1 MGKTLIVS
9 KHSKLAPYSFG
20 HIFLPCNCKCIQ
32 NTKHKD
38 AKYPF
43 SWLLHPSTF
52 SVTFQP
58 NAAWCV
64 FLRHSDLQTKT
75 FSSKTTMGH
84 WGQATLRPA
93 TLRPR
98 HWGQATLRPGD
109 IEARRRWGQ
118 ATLRPGDF
126 EARYVWVTFPN
137 LNIGLKVATL
147 RPMFGLEVA
156 TTLRPDDVEARYVWV
171 TTPKKEWAAGNI
183 SIVQMFKKCN
193 RFQNG
198 KKSHH
203 GNGNYKLFYSDCILR
218 IPFQLLT
225 NLLYKWSK
233 MQ

>member
-1 MGKTLIVS
+1 MFSFAKS
-9 KHSKLAPYSFG
+9 KF
-20 HIFLPCNCKCIQ
+20 
-32 NTKHKD
+32 
-38 AKYPF
+38 YPASWKRVVLCF
-43 SWLLHPSTF
+43 SSLSTF
-52 SVTFQP
+52 YESWIRNFQP
-58 NAAWCV
+58 YGT
-64 FLRHSDLQTKT
+64 LRQGDFEAT
-75 FSSKTTMGH
+75 
-84 WGQATLRPA
+84 TLRPA
-93 TLRPR
+93 TMRP
-98 HWGQATLRPGD
+98 D
-109 IEARRRWGQ
+109 DFEARRRWGQ

>member
-1 MGKTLIVS
+1 
-9 KHSKLAPYSFG
+9 
-20 HIFLPCNCKCIQ
+20 
-32 NTKHKD
+32 
-38 AKYPF
+38 
-43 SWLLHPSTF
+43 
-52 SVTFQP
+52 
-58 NAAWCV
+58 
-64 FLRHSDLQTKT
+64 
-75 FSSKTTMGH
+75 MGH

-118 ATLRPGDF
+118 ATLRPGDV
-126 EARYVWVTFPN
+126 EARYVWVTRPN
-137 LNIGLKVATL
+137 LNIGLDVATL
-147 RPMFGLEVA
+147 RPMFGLKVA

-183 SIVQMFKKCN
+183 SIVQKFKKCN